1 MNDKKIILIGPM
13 GAGKSSIG
21 RRLSKLLDLPFMDT
35 DQAIRERAGVEI
47 DFIFEKEGE
56 AGFRLREERVLA
68 ELLTSSRAVIAT
80 GGGIILSNANREAM
94 KLHGVVVFLE
104 TGVEWQLARTR
115 LGNHR
120 PLLDTPDPRERL
132 EKLHA
137 ERIDLYRKTA
147 DITVNTDGR
156 RVAAVADSIADALE
170 KTGNLE
176 RRT

>member
-21 RRLSKLLDLPFMDT
+21 RRLSKLLDLPFIDT
-35 DQAIRERAGVEI
+35 DQAIRERAGVDI

-56 AGFRLREERVLA
+56 AGFRQREERVLA
-68 ELLTSSRAVIAT
+68 ELLTATRAVIAT
-80 GGGIILSNANREAM
+80 GGGIVLSARNREAV
-94 KLHGVVVFLE
+94 KLHGIVVFLE

-115 LGNHR
+115 LGTHR

-137 ERIDLYRKTA
+137 ERIDLYRETA

-156 RVAAVADSIADALE
+156 RVAAVANSIADALG
-170 KTGNLE
+170 KFVNLE
-176 RRT
+176 DRT